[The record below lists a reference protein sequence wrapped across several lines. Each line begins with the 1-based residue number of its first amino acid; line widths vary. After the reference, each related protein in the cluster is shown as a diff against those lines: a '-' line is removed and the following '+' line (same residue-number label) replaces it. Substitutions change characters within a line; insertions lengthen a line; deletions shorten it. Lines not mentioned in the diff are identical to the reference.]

1 MNNRTI
7 KILVIAGIVVILLVA
22 GFFTSKLILQG
33 NFLSFLNNPLTSMKS
48 ERAPEQYTDT
58 QSGSEYLFSTGGKVS
73 VAETA
78 ADQTSFGLKIMKH
91 GALSMLA
98 DKGKFFDSWNKIT
111 ALTSVYSGNIISS
124 NYYKE
129 SDYYFGSITVV
140 IPSKDFDN
148 FIKEL
153 SDVGKVERLNVSSQD
168 VTGEYVDLNSRL
180 KVLESQ
186 RDLLLGWLKEA
197 KTVDEMIKLRTE
209 IQKTEEEIETIKGR
223 LNYISF
229 HTDFCDITITL
240 GEKGVASTSKT
251 PVIEFIIYWLKK
263 PLIALLYS
271 IVGLF
276 VILAFLIPWGLVGF
290 GIYKLV
296 VKRKVK

>member
-1 MNNRTI
+1 MNSKLI
-7 KILVIAGIVVILLVA
+7 KSFIIAGIVVILLVA
-22 GFFTSKLILQG
+22 GFFTSKFVLQG
-33 NFLSFLNNPLTSMKS
+33 NLLSFLGAPFTSTKS
-48 ERAPEQYTDT
+48 ERASEQYIDT
-58 QSGSEYLFSTGGKVS
+58 QLSPEYTVSTEGKSDVSGT
-73 VAETA
+73 TP
-78 ADQTSFGLKIMKH
+78 DQTSFGLKIMKH
-91 GALSMLA
+91 GAVTMLA

-111 ALTSVYSGNIISS
+111 ALTGVYSGNIISS

-148 FIKEL
+148 FVKEL
-153 SDVGKVERLNVSSQD
+153 SDIGKVERLNVNSQD

-186 RDLLLGWLKEA
+186 RDLLLDWLKEA

-209 IQKTEEEIETIKGR
+209 IQKIEEEIENIKGR

-229 HTDFCDITITL
+229 HTDFSDITITL
-240 GEKGVASTSKT
+240 GEKETVISTKT
-251 PVIEFIIYWLKK
+251 TVIEFLTYWLKK

-271 IVGLF
+271 IVGLL
-276 VILAFLIPWGLVGF
+276 VILAFLIPWGLLGF
-290 GIYKLV
+290 GIYKIV
-296 VKRKVK
+296 TKTKRQ